1 MELRIETLLMF
12 LALAGTAAYTAYMV
26 EKRREEIRKT
36 IEVIEL
42 KDAEFWQGLTA
53 LRNLIPA
60 RA

>member
-1 MELRIETLLMF
+1 MELEPLMLTLM
-12 LALAGTAAYTAYMV
+12 LAGTAAYTVYLI

-42 KDAEFWQGLTA
+42 KDAEFWEGLSEYRTQ
-53 LRNLIPA
+53 IPA